1 MSLSLPQPRRRR
13 AIGTIG
19 TIVITI
25 VVLALLSTTLML
37 RSGGGDD
44 EESGGGDLFVA
55 RVGSFD
61 ITIPA
66 SGDLAA
72 LKQIEIASQVEGRA
86 VVTEIVEEGKMVTQG
101 DLLIA
106 LEDEDLKTRIKDAR
120 VSVLAAETAWE
131 TAKSDLEIR
140 QDATASQLSL
150 ADVDIQLAQ
159 LALEAWTKGKDVS
172 NVSGFELEKE
182 TTWLDYKRLQER
194 FDKSR
199 ELLDQQFISE
209 DEYKKDEID
218 LKRAKQR
225 YEEAVIAQDVYLK
238 YERREQRE
246 RLEAEIQKATDKR
259 KEIADR
265 AENELRSLGTNVA
278 GKKAALER
286 ERDRLARAEDNLSK
300 CRIIAPQDGLV
311 VYASSIRSGRHRWGD
326 NDEQI
331 SIGTELRRNRTVMVL
346 PDTSKMT
353 AEVKVTEAL
362 SGKIRKGQRA
372 VIYSDA
378 LPDTPLDGEVLGVG
392 VLAESGGW
400 RDPNRRDYT
409 VRVLLT
415 NGNSHGLKP
424 SMRCRAS
431 IYVGRV
437 EDVLHVPVQAIFREG
452 PVAFVYTPEG
462 SGYAQQ
468 PVLVGQSSEMYIEV
482 AEGIEEGTPV
492 LLHEPPPD
500 RITRRI
506 DPDAMRPQ
514 RRMAGGPGGGERRG
528 PPRRGGPG

>member
-1 MSLSLPQPRRRR
+1 MSPLSSNPSRRRR
-13 AIGTIG
+13 GIGTVG
-19 TIVITI
+19 
-25 VVLALLSTTLML
+25 VVLITFLVLVVLSTTMFL
-37 RSGGGDD
+37 RSGGGEGNDLR
-44 EESGGGDLFVA
+44 GNDLFHA
-55 RVGSFD
+55 KVGSFD

-72 LKQIEIASQVEGRA
+72 LKQIEIASQLEGRA
-86 VVTEIVEEGKMVTQG
+86 VVTEIVEEGQMVREG

-106 LEDEDLKTRIKDAR
+106 LEDEDLRTRIKDHR
-120 VSVLAAETAWE
+120 VSVLSAETACE
-131 TAKSDLEIR
+131 TAKSNLGIR
-140 QDATASQLSL
+140 KDASVSDLSL
-150 ADVDIQLAQ
+150 AAVDIRLAT

-172 NVSGFELEKE
+172 TVSGHELEKE
-182 TTWLDYKRLQER
+182 TTWLDYKRLQDR

-265 AENELRSLGTNVA
+265 AKNELRSLGTDVD
-278 GKKAALER
+278 GKAAARER
-286 ERDRLARAEDNLSK
+286 ERDRLARAEENLTK

-311 VYASSIRSGRHRWGD
+311 VYASSIRSGRHRWGN
-326 NDEQI
+326 NDEAI
-331 SIGTELRRNRTVMVL
+331 TIGTELRRNRTVMVL

-362 SGKIRKGQRA
+362 SGKIEKGQRA
-372 VIYSDA
+372 VIFSDA
-378 LPDTPLDGEVLGVG
+378 LPDMPLAGEVLGVG
-392 VLAESGGW
+392 VLAETGGW

-409 VRVLLT
+409 VRLLLT
-415 NGNSHGLKP
+415 EPNTLGLKP

-437 EDVLHVPVQAIFREG
+437 DDVLHVPVQAIFREG
-452 PVAFVYTPEG
+452 PVAYVYRADG
-462 SGYAQQ
+462 WGFAQQ
-468 PVLVGQSSEMYIEV
+468 AVLVGQSSEMYIEII
-482 AEGIEEGTPV
+482 EGLEEGTPV
-492 LLHEPPPD
+492 LLHEPPAD
-500 RITRRI
+500 RITKRL
-506 DPDAMRPQ
+506 DPDEMPPKRRVAGRPE
-514 RRMAGGPGGGERRG
+514 RGGGPGHG
-528 PPRRGGPG
+528 GGPG